1 MHEMHEIPQII
12 FFCEKHYG
20 GYGDRLI
27 GMASAITIARILGF
41 SFTYSWEP
49 EFMRLCKSSSSA
61 DADANAF
68 HLNLMNKKTSTIL
81 ENEPLLDIW
90 KNVKIS
96 ANIPIDR
103 LLWKN
108 SNFSL
113 GPYDAEAIRSFKE
126 IMPALGF
133 SPPTMK
139 YECGV
144 QIRCGDTYCM
154 PHAQAAQ
161 YIPED
166 TWPAL
171 AASVKNYLLKREIT
185 GAIYL
190 TSDTYKIYEHF
201 LKLNDDA
208 IQFRVISRKED
219 IHFDFYNSNNRYK
232 EIVDDHN
239 ELQMC
244 RRIITGLR
252 SNFGTS
258 AAYCSSV
265 CDELIIYD
273 VNNLS
278 FTEYNPREKVV
289 LKEHLVHVKE
299 HGFINT
305 I

>member
-1 MHEMHEIPQII
+1 MHEIPQII

-61 DADANAF
+61 DANAF

-108 SNFSL
+108 PHFSL

-161 YIPED
+161 YIPEN

-171 AASVKNYLLKREIT
+171 AAAVKNYLLKREIA

-258 AAYCSSV
+258 AAYCSPV

-289 LKEHLVHVKE
+289 LKEHLP
-299 HGFINT
+299 
-305 I
+305 

>member
-1 MHEMHEIPQII
+1 MPPIPRII

-49 EFMRLCKSSSSA
+49 EFMSLCKKA
-61 DADANAF
+61 VLEEGETQIP
-68 HLNLMNKKTSTIL
+68 HLNLLNERTSAVL
-81 ENEPLLDIW
+81 ENEPLQLL
-90 KNVKIS
+90 KNSLKIS

-108 SNFSL
+108 PHFSL
-113 GPYDAEAIRSFKE
+113 GSYDAEAIRSFKE

-133 SPPTMK
+133 STPGLK

-154 PHAQAAQ
+154 PHAQAVQ
-161 YIPED
+161 YIPEGE
-166 TWPAL
+166 WPRL
-171 AASVKNYLLKREIT
+171 ASAVKNYLVRRGFS

-208 IQFRVISRKED
+208 IQFTVISRKED

-252 SNFGTS
+252 SNYGTT
-258 AAYCSSV
+258 AAYCSPV

-273 VNNLS
+273 LNNS
-278 FTEYNPREKVV
+278 EIFTEYNPREKVV

-299 HGFINT
+299 NGCM
-305 I
+305 

>member
-1 MHEMHEIPQII
+1 MYQII

-49 EFMRLCKSSSSA
+49 EFMALCKRDSSP
-61 DADANAF
+61 DVNANAEI
-68 HLNLMNKKTSTIL
+68 HLNLINQKSSAIL
-81 ENEPLLDIW
+81 ENEPLLSTW
-90 KNVKIS
+90 KQSVKIS

-108 SNFSL
+108 PHFSL

-133 SPPTMK
+133 QEPAMK

-154 PHAQAAQ
+154 PHAQATQ
-161 YIPED
+161 YIPESM
-166 TWPAL
+166 WPSL
-171 AASVKNYLLKREIT
+171 ADSVKTYLLSREIA

-201 LKLNDDA
+201 LKLNDEV
-208 IQFRVISRKED
+208 IQFKVISRKQD

-244 RRIITGLR
+244 KRVIAGLR

-273 VNNLS
+273 LNNSEIS
-278 FTEYNPREKVV
+278 FTEYNTHEQLV
-289 LKEHLVHVKE
+289 LKEHQPLPL
-299 HGFINT
+299 G
-305 I
+305 